1 MAKKNS
7 RSARRTRRRGGDLKS
22 MTNEQ
27 MQMKGPTHDGVP
39 ILEADDVS
47 FMPPHLQ
54 SSFAVRN
61 SMKPE
66 DQKVAMAPSQV
77 RKAGRKTRRRT
88 RTRKAKRGGFIP
100 EGGKAFIT
108 HAPFAPPDN
117 AFGSFV
123 GTPENTDNSFTLH
136 PSGKTG
142 GKRRRLVKR
151 K

>member
-1 MAKKNS
+1 MAKKHS
-7 RSARRTRRRGGDLKS
+7 RSARRTRRRGGDLKA

-66 DQKVAMAPSQV
+66 DQKVAMPPSQV
-77 RKAGRKTRRRT
+77 RKAGRKTRRRKG
-88 RTRKAKRGGFIP
+88 RRGG
-100 EGGKAFIT
+100 GLGQNSAT
-108 HAPFAPPDN
+108 WPPDKSS
-117 AFGSFV
+117 FGAKIGS
-123 GTPENTDNSFTLH
+123 PENTDNLIGY
-136 PSGKTG
+136 GKG
-142 GKRRRLVKR
+142 GKRRSLKR